1 MILDVD
7 GVAFTYRSSPV
18 IRDITFSL
26 RPHQVLAI
34 LGPNGVGKT
43 TLLKC
48 MNAILRPKTGSVLV
62 EGTDLLTADRM
73 AIARKVGYVPQ
84 RCEVGRMTAFDAIL
98 LGRRPHIR
106 WDVTEADLR
115 IVEAAVR
122 MLRLEDL
129 SLRYIDEMSG
139 GELQKVSIARALVQE
154 PRVLLLDEPTSSLDL
169 KNQLEI
175 LEIVRRVTADHDVAA
190 VMTMHDLN
198 MALRY
203 ADRFILLKDGVI
215 HAAGGPD
222 VVTPEIIEAVYG
234 VPVTLERY
242 NGFSVV
248 VPLAPESACPE
259 GGFPESPGNV

>member
-7 GVAFTYRSSPV
+7 GVAFNYRSASV
-18 IRDITFSL
+18 IRDITFELS
-26 RPHQVLAI
+26 PHQVLAI

-48 MNAILRPKTGSVLV
+48 MNAILRPKSGSVLI
-62 EGTDLLTADRM
+62 EGADLLTADRM
-73 AIARKVGYVPQ
+73 EIARKVGYVPQ
-84 RCEVGRMTAFDAIL
+84 RCEAGRVTVFDAVL
-98 LGRRPHIR
+98 LGRRPHIG
-106 WDVTEADLR
+106 WDMTDKDIR
-115 IVEAAVR
+115 IVEAAIR
-122 MLRLEDL
+122 MLHLEDL
-129 SLRYIDEMSG
+129 ALRYIDEMSG

-175 LEIVRRVTADHDVAA
+175 LGIVRRVTTEHDVAA

-234 VPVTLERY
+234 VPVTVERY
-242 NGFSVV
+242 NGFRFV
-248 VPLAPESACPE
+248 VPLDPETA
-259 GGFPESPGNV
+259 

>member
-18 IRDITFSL
+18 IQDITFDL

-48 MNAILRPKTGSVLV
+48 MNTILRPKAGSVLI

-73 AIARKVGYVPQ
+73 EVARKVGYVPQ
-84 RCEVGRMTAFDAIL
+84 RCEAGRMTVFDAVL
-98 LGRRPHIR
+98 LGRRPHIG
-106 WDVTEADLR
+106 WDVSEKDIR

-122 MLRLEDL
+122 MLNLEDL
-129 SLRYIDEMSG
+129 ALRYIDEMSG

-169 KNQLEI
+169 KNQPDI
-175 LEIVRRVTADHDVAA
+175 LGIFRQVTTEHDVAA

-215 HAAGGPD
+215 HAAGGPG
-222 VVTPEIIEAVYG
+222 VVTAEVIEAVYG
-234 VPVTLERY
+234 VPVTVERY
-242 NGFSVV
+242 NGFRVV
-248 VPLAPESACPE
+248 VPLESGSA
-259 GGFPESPGNV
+259 

>member
-7 GVAFTYRSSPV
+7 GVAFNYRSASV
-18 IRDITFSL
+18 IRDITFELS
-26 RPHQVLAI
+26 PHQVLAI

-48 MNAILRPKTGSVLV
+48 MNAILRPKSGSVLI
-62 EGTDLLTADRM
+62 EGADLLTADRM
-73 AIARKVGYVPQ
+73 EIARKVGYVPQ
-84 RCEVGRMTAFDAIL
+84 RCEAGRVTVFDAVL
-98 LGRRPHIR
+98 LGRRPHIG
-106 WDVTEADLR
+106 WDMTDKDIR
-115 IVEAAVR
+115 IVEAAIR
-122 MLRLEDL
+122 MLHLEDL
-129 SLRYIDEMSG
+129 ALRYIDEMSG

-169 KNQLEI
+169 RNQLEI
-175 LEIVRRVTADHDVAA
+175 LGIVRRVTTEHDVAA

-234 VPVTLERY
+234 VPVTVERY
-242 NGFSVV
+242 NGFRFV
-248 VPLAPESACPE
+248 VPLDPETA
-259 GGFPESPGNV
+259 